1 MMARHGAVSARAD
14 SLHAHRE
21 GAPLTTS
28 SLPSFVPAQRI
39 GSPAIH
45 LSKERRLTMFALV
58 CLAFFTTCGGA
69 YGLEPLIGAVGPGWA
84 VVLIVVTPFVWS
96 LPTALMVAELATLI
110 PEEGGYYVWVRE
122 TLGPFWAVQ
131 EAWWTI
137 GYSIALLAI
146 FPVLFVSYL
155 TYFLPA
161 LSPSAGVQTGGMVV
175 VRWLVTV
182 VFIVTAMAVN
192 LRGARDVGRS
202 AKISALFVLGAFAT
216 MILLW
221 LKRGPGPGTAM
232 DIVVRDL
239 GANHKG
245 ALLLGL
251 SIIVYNY
258 SGWDNV
264 STYAAEVDQ
273 PRRNYPRAIAAA
285 LVLALLSYL
294 LPVIAGLSITTNP
307 EIWTSETGWPLIA
320 QIISGRWLGSLIAA
334 GGLVSMWGLFNA
346 QLLYVSRLPLVMAW
360 DGWLPARFRK
370 TASETAV
377 PKLAIV
383 CLCGITALFSSL
395 SYGGLAVIQCIL
407 YAAALTLEFLALI
420 KLRLRHR
427 ENTGSF
433 QIPGRWLGMAYVCV
447 APCVFAAVVL
457 YATLRDWR
465 FYTGQLLVVAA
476 IIVSGLILYVIRS
489 EKTQEACRCKP

>member
-1 MMARHGAVSARAD
+1 
-14 SLHAHRE
+14 
-21 GAPLTTS
+21 LTTS
-28 SLPSFVPAQRI
+28 SLPSIAPAQRI
-39 GSPAIH
+39 GSPVIH
-45 LSKERRLTMFALV
+45 LPKERRLTMWALV

-69 YGLEPLIGAVGPGWA
+69 YGLEPLVGAVGPGWA

-96 LPTALMVAELATLI
+96 LPMALMVAELATLI

-155 TYFLPA
+155 TFFIPA
-161 LSPSAGVQTGGMVV
+161 LGSSAGAQFNGMMVI
-175 VRWLVTV
+175 RWFVTV
-182 VFIVTAMAVN
+182 VFILCAMTVN
-192 LRGARDVGRS
+192 LKGAREVGRS
-202 AKISALFVLGAFAT
+202 AKFSALFVLGAFAT

-221 LKRGPGPGTAM
+221 LKRGPGPGAAI

-239 GANHKG
+239 GVSHKG

-264 STYAAEVDQ
+264 STYAAEVDE
-273 PRRNYPRAIAAA
+273 PKRNYPRAIAVA
-285 LVLALLSYL
+285 LVTALLSYL
-294 LPVIAGLSITTNP
+294 LPAIAGLAITTNP
-307 EIWTSETGWPLIA
+307 EIWTTEAGWPAIA

-346 QLLYVSRLPLVMAW
+346 QLLYVSRLPFVMAW
-360 DGWLPARFRK
+360 DGWLPARFRN
-370 TASETAV
+370 ADSETAV

-383 CLCGITALFSSL
+383 CLCGITALFSAL

-407 YAAALTLEFLALI
+407 YAAALTLEFLVLI

-427 ENTGSF
+427 ENSGSF
-433 QIPGRWLGMAYVCV
+433 QIPGGWIGMAYVCV
-447 APCVFAAVVL
+447 APCMFAAVVL

-465 FYTGQLLVVAA
+465 SFIGQLLVVAG
-476 IIVSGLILYVIRS
+476 IVASGLLLYVL
-489 EKTQEACRCKP
+489 RCNKSHSPT

>member
-1 MMARHGAVSARAD
+1 M
-14 SLHAHRE
+14 
-21 GAPLTTS
+21 TTS

-39 GSPAIH
+39 GFPAIH
-45 LSKERRLTMFALV
+45 LPKERRLTLFALV
-58 CLAFFTTCGGA
+58 CLAYFTTCGGA
-69 YGLEPLIGAVGPGWA
+69 YGLEPLVGAVGPGWA

-137 GYSIALLAI
+137 GYSVVLLAI

-155 TYFLPA
+155 TFFIPA
-161 LSPSAGVQTGGMVV
+161 LGVGAQTGTIAVT
-175 VRWLVTV
+175 RWLVTV
-182 VFIVTAMAVN
+182 IFILTAMGVN
-192 LRGARDVGRS
+192 LKGSREVGRS
-202 AKISALFVLGAFAT
+202 SKIGALFVLGAFAT

-232 DIVVRDL
+232 DIVVRDF
-239 GANHKG
+239 GGNHKG

-273 PRRNYPRAIAAA
+273 PKRNYPRAIAVA
-285 LVLALLSYL
+285 LLLAVLSYL
-294 LPVIAGLSITTNP
+294 LPVVAGLSITTKA
-307 EIWTSETGWPLIA
+307 EIWTGEAGWPVIA
-320 QIISGRWLGSLIAA
+320 QIVGGRWLGGLIAA
-334 GGLVSMWGLFNA
+334 GGLVSTWSLFNA
-346 QLLYVSRLPLVMAW
+346 QLLYVSRLPFVMAW
-360 DGWLPARFRK
+360 DGWLPEPFRK
-370 TASETAV
+370 ASPETAV
-377 PKLAIV
+377 PRLTIFWLCAIA
-383 CLCGITALFSSL
+383 ALFSML

-420 KLRLRHR
+420 TLRLRQR
-427 ENTGSF
+427 ENAGSF
-433 QIPGRWLGMAYVCV
+433 QIPGGWLGMTYVCV
-447 APCVFAAVVL
+447 APCAFAALVI

-465 FYTGQLLVVAA
+465 SFIGQLLVVAGIMA
-476 IIVSGLILYVIRS
+476 SGLLLYVLRR
-489 EKTQEACRCKP
+489 KQ

>member
-1 MMARHGAVSARAD
+1 M
-14 SLHAHRE
+14 
-21 GAPLTTS
+21 TTS
-28 SLPSFVPAQRI
+28 SLPSFVSAQRI
-39 GSPAIH
+39 GFPAIH
-45 LSKERRLTMFALV
+45 LPKERRLTLFALV
-58 CLAFFTTCGGA
+58 CLAYFTTCGGA

-84 VVLIVVTPFVWS
+84 VVLIVVTPLVWS
-96 LPTALMVAELATLI
+96 LPMALTVAELATLI

-137 GYSIALLAI
+137 GYTIALLAI

-155 TYFLPA
+155 TFFIPA
-161 LSPSAGVQTGGMVV
+161 LGNGASAETGMIAVI
-175 VRWLVTV
+175 RWLVAV
-182 VFIVTAMAVN
+182 IFILTAMGVN
-192 LRGARDVGRS
+192 LKGSREVGRS
-202 AKISALFVLGAFAT
+202 SKISALFVLGAFAA

-221 LKRGPGPGTAM
+221 LKRGPGPGTVM
-232 DIVVRDL
+232 DIVVRDF

-273 PRRNYPRAIAAA
+273 PKRNYPRAIAVA
-285 LVLALLSYL
+285 LVLAVLSYL
-294 LPVIAGLSITTNP
+294 LPVVAGLSITTKSA
-307 EIWTSETGWPLIA
+307 IWTGDAGWPVIA
-320 QIISGRWLGSLIAA
+320 QIIGGRWLGALIAA
-334 GGLVSMWGLFNA
+334 GGLVSTWSLFNA
-346 QLLYVSRLPLVMAW
+346 QLLYVSRLPFVMAW
-360 DGWLPARFRK
+360 DGWLPAPFRK
-370 TASETAV
+370 ASS
-377 PKLAIV
+377 LAIF
-383 CLCGITALFSSL
+383 CLCGFAALFGVL

-420 KLRLRHR
+420 TLRLRQR

-433 QIPGRWLGMAYVCV
+433 QIPGGWLGMTYVCL
-447 APCVFAAVVL
+447 APCAFAGVVI

-465 FYTGQLLVVAA
+465 SYIGQLLVVAGILA
-476 IIVSGLILYVIRS
+476 SGLLLYVLRRN
-489 EKTQEACRCKP
+489 KT